1 MINASISFHF
11 MIYLFVV
18 EYEFSQSLYLIFF
31 DDILHKSPVSPTRFA
46 AVCYCFEFTVS
57 FLNGS
62 LLIVG
67 FLYFDSNRRPY
78 LLPCLAADSV
88 DWWIRASWI
97 AFQKGWQTH
106 ELIIMV

>member
-31 DDILHKSPVSPTRFA
+31 DDILHKSPVSPTLFM

-67 FLYFDSNRRPY
+67 LFGS
-78 LLPCLAADSV
+78 
-88 DWWIRASWI
+88 
-97 AFQKGWQTH
+97 
-106 ELIIMV
+106 